1 MTLIGGRMKELEL
14 IQDLL
19 TNDDIYE
26 ISIDSYHEVYVFTKD
41 GWKKELPFKSKEEL
55 IALKDALVER
65 FQIKDAIYS
74 GYLNEYISFS
84 LVNSPLSL
92 KGPSL
97 HFLKLSKQPLTFD
110 DYLTWKTIDEKA
122 LSILKEVVANP
133 EGILCA
139 GDFGSGKTT
148 LFNVLLNSLP
158 SEKSLVCIENEPGLT
173 IHRERVA
180 RIMPRGRSHEYIDE
194 ALDAASLLNKDTIA
208 LNWMSERWASPFMN
222 LLRNNA
228 RGIAVIGG
236 LNPENA
242 IDRLVRHTVISSDG
256 YNFEEAAGLL
266 QEVFKVIIFQEKIS
280 PKMRAIT
287 SIQRIEIHQGEI
299 KLKPLYLR
307 P

>member
-1 MTLIGGRMKELEL
+1 MKELEL
-14 IQDLL
+14 IQHLL
-19 TNDDIYE
+19 TNDDVFE
-26 ISIDSYHEVYVFTKD
+26 ISIDSYHEVYISTKS
-41 GWKKELPFKSKEEL
+41 GWKRELPFKSKEEL
-55 IALKDALVER
+55 LSLKDALVER
-65 FQIKDAIYS
+65 FQIKDTIYS

-97 HFLKLSKQPLTFD
+97 NFLKLPKQAMTFD
-110 DYLTWKTIDEKA
+110 DYLSWKAIDEKA
-122 LSILKEVVANP
+122 LNVLKEVIEKP

-148 LFNVLLNSLP
+148 LFNVLINSLP
-158 SEKSLVCIENEPGLT
+158 TEKSLVCIENEPGLT

-194 ALDAASLLNKDTIA
+194 ALDAASLLNKDIIA

-256 YNFEEAAGLL
+256 YNFEEAAGLI
-266 QEVFKVIIFQEKIS
+266 QEVFKVIIFQEKTS

-287 SIQRIEIHQGEI
+287 SIQRIEVHEGEI
-299 KLKPLYLR
+299 KLKPLYIR
-307 P
+307 S